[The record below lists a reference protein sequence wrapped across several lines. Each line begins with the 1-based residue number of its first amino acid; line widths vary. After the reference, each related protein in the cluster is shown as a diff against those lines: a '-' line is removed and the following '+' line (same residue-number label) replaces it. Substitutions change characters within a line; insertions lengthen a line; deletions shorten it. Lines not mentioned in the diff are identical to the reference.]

1 MAPVDNGE
9 FDTLLFTMLI
19 EALDVGEYEC
29 TVFDDILDEGSDAE
43 TLDVEGKASANLDFT
58 ECLTGS
64 KEIRKQDFV
73 I

>member
-9 FDTLLFTMLI
+9 FDTLLFTRLI

-43 TLDVEGKASANLDFT
+43 TLDVEGKASGKFRFYGASNRFQ
-58 ECLTGS
+58 
-64 KEIRKQDFV
+64 RN
-73 I
+73 